1 MSRRFSVACCGL
13 VLVVLGWLP
22 ANAAERLPPAAQWVP
37 AEAVIAV
44 ELSQPKP
51 ILDLALNPRLAAAV
65 TAMPVYEKAAAQ
77 PGFKQA
83 LGFVRYLESELGTD
97 WKTALRKLVEGGIT
111 WAVEPKGGSLLV
123 VDAQDEATLAKLHE
137 VLVKVAKADA
147 AVHGDPERV
156 KSADYRGVSVWS
168 LAKDEFHALVGRRLL
183 LSNRAEV
190 VRAALDLRAKG
201 EAKGLAAL
209 PAYQAAKKAA
219 GPKAAASAFVHLE
232 ALKRIPAIEK
242 ALKGS
247 AEPLNALLFSGL
259 TETLRRSNWLA
270 LGLRI
275 EGETLSLEAAIDGK
289 VTGAEGAAAFTRPAQ
304 ADQGALPNLSV
315 PRSIAALSLYRDLHG
330 FYAAK
335 DKLFPERTSGLIF
348 FENMMGIFFS
358 GRDLTEE
365 VLAEARPEIRFV
377 VAGQQYDPAIG
388 TPQMR
393 LPAFAAVFRVRH
405 PREFAEVIEEAWQK
419 AVGLVSF
426 TRGQKAEGGLIIDR
440 PTHAGTRFTMAYFS
454 TSRVEDKSRL
464 DVQFNFRPA
473 LANLGDY
480 LVLSSTDGLAMDL
493 IDALQQEMTRPLK
506 ALAGVHSL
514 AELDVGQL
522 AAVLESNRAA
532 MVRQNMLKKGT
543 AQEEAESQI
552 DILLTLLKSVGRV
565 SLNLANPDGQTR
577 ANLELK
583 LNLPR

>member
-1 MSRRFSVACCGL
+1 LA
-13 VLVVLGWLP
+13 LVVLGWLP
-22 ANAAERLPPAAQWVP
+22 AKGAERLPPAAQWIP

-44 ELSQPKP
+44 ELAEPKP

-83 LGFVRYLESELGTD
+83 LGFVRYLESQLGTD
-97 WKTALRKLVEGGIT
+97 WKTGLRKLVDGGIT

-123 VDAQDEATLAKLHE
+123 VDAQDEAILAKLHE
-137 VLVKVAKADA
+137 VLLAVAKADA
-147 AVHGDPERV
+147 ATRGDPERV

-168 LAKDEFHALVGRRLL
+168 LGKDEFHAVVGRRLL
-183 LSNRAEV
+183 LANRAEII
-190 VRAALDLRAKG
+190 RAALDLRANG
-201 EAKGLAAL
+201 EGKSLAAL

-219 GPKAAASAFVHLE
+219 GPKAAASAFVHLA

-247 AEPLNALLFSGL
+247 AEPLSALLFSGL

-275 EGETLSLEAAIDGK
+275 EGETLSLQAAVDGK
-289 VTGAEGAAAFTRPAQ
+289 VAGAEGAAAFTWPTK
-304 ADQGALPNLSV
+304 ADEGAMANLSV
-315 PRSIAALSLYRDLHG
+315 PRSIAAVSLYRDLHG

-365 VLAEARPEIRFV
+365 VLSEAKPEIRFV
-377 VAGQQYDPAIG
+377 VAAQQYDPAVG

-405 PREFAEVIEEAWQK
+405 PQEFAEVIEEAWQK

-426 TRGQKAEGGLIIDR
+426 TRGQKGQGGLIIDR
-440 PTHAGTRFTMAYFS
+440 PTHAGTRFTMACFS

-473 LANLGDY
+473 LAKLGDY
-480 LVLSSTDGLAMDL
+480 LVLSSTDGLAADL
-493 IDALQQEMTRPLK
+493 IDALKREMAGPVKPL
-506 ALAGVHSL
+506 AQVHSL

-522 AAVLESNRAA
+522 AAVLQSNRAA
-532 MVRQNMLKKGT
+532 MIRQNMLEKGT
-543 AQEEAESQI
+543 AQEEAEAQI
-552 DILLTLLKSVGRV
+552 DVLLTLLKSVGRV
-565 SLNLANPDGQTR
+565 TLSLANPDGQTR